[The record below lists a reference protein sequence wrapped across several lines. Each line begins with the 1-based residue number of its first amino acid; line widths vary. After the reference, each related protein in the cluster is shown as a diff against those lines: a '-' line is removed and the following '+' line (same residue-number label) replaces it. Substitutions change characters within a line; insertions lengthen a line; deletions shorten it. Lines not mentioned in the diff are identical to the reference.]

1 VWLAMLCLL
10 LLIMRSGNRGYDAF
24 QFPRLAMVSSGGGD
38 ICLGRLEK
46 HHHSSVSDTVLGAP
60 GMNYLAYAELKR
72 FTQFDAG
79 LSQWPS

>member
-1 VWLAMLCLL
+1 
-10 LLIMRSGNRGYDAF
+10 MRSGNRGYDAF
-24 QFPRLAMVSSGGGD
+24 QFPRLTVVCSGGGY
-38 ICLGRLEK
+38 ICLGHLEE
-46 HHHSSVSDTVLGAP
+46 HLHSSVSDTIVGAP